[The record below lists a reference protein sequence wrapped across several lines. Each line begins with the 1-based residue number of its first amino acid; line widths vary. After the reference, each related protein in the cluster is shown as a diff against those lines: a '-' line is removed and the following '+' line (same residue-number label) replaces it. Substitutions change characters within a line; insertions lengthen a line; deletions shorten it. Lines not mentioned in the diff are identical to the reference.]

1 MPCAYVN
8 FSAEINAS
16 TAENLMA
23 LMARHANEGTE
34 EVRLLLSTP
43 GGQVMAGITVYNF
56 LRALPFRLVIHNA
69 GNIDSIG
76 NAIFLAG
83 PIR

>member
-16 TAENLMA
+16 TEDNLMA
-23 LMARHANEGTE
+23 LKARHANEGTE

-43 GGQVMAGITVYNF
+43 GGQVMAEITGYNF

>member
-1 MPCAYVN
+1 MEFKFCETMYIV
-8 FSAEINAS
+8 AER
-16 TAENLMA
+16 L
-23 LMARHANEGTE
+23 
-34 EVRLLLSTP
+34 VRLLLSTP
-43 GGQVMAGITVYNF
+43 GGQVMAGITGYNF

-69 GNIDSIG
+69 GNIDSIR

>member
-43 GGQVMAGITVYNF
+43 GGQVMAGITGYNF

>member
-43 GGQVMAGITVYNF
+43 GGQVMAGIMGYNF
-56 LRALPFRLVIHNA
+56 HRALPFRLVIHNA